1 MNSNDLSNNVSIDA
15 NRVIQKLQAK
25 LSDAI
30 LTISLLEA
38 RIDEMEL
45 ATAAASVSEPES
57 KLTIANKSTKEQ

>member
-1 MNSNDLSNNVSIDA
+1 MNSNDPNNNVPIDA

-25 LSDAI
+25 LADAI

-45 ATAAASVSEPES
+45 AVATVSIPETEP
-57 KLTIANKSTKEQ
+57 KLSIANKSD